1 MAIWNWARGL
11 VGSGAGQRRPGLQSG
26 ESGSYPTKSA
36 APVNQN
42 TALCLSAVWA
52 SVRLISESVASMPLR
67 FYRETPDGQ
76 KTYIADEDYQLARI
90 LNRNP
95 NQWQTRNEFFE
106 TLVSQKALLGN
117 GYSLKIKNGQGDL
130 VGLMPMMSEQMEVVL
145 SEDGGRIRYKYNNGR
160 GVREYSQY
168 DIWHLKLFGNGIMG
182 LSPLSFGRNAIGI
195 GLATENRVSKIMAN
209 GAKPSGVLKTGEV
222 LKPDQKETV
231 RQNFRDMAEGNDDT
245 LFLLEGG
252 FDYQQI
258 SLSPKDIELIESR
271 RFQIE
276 DIARFFGVPSVMIND
291 TSASTTWGSGIEQ
304 IVQGFYKLGLRP
316 YLERIEAS
324 INFNLIPDAD
334 RGRVKCEF
342 DFNALLRAD
351 MAARLKTY
359 KEAVAGGF
367 MTPNEARALEGW
379 DAKGGGDDLFMQQQ
393 MVPVRMLAEG
403 QGIGANKNDNSTT
416 ATD

>member
-11 VGSGAGQRRPGLQSG
+11 VGQGAGQRRPGLQSG
-26 ESGSYPTKSA
+26 ESGSFPTAPA
-36 APVNQN
+36 ANVNQN

-52 SVRLISESVASMPLR
+52 SVRLIAESVASMPLR
-67 FYRETPDGQ
+67 FYTETDDGN
-76 KTYIADEDYQLARI
+76 KSFIPNGDYQLARI
-90 LNRNP
+90 LNRKP

-106 TLVSQKALLGN
+106 TLISQKALLGN
-117 GYSLKIKNGQGDL
+117 GYCLKIKNGRGDI
-130 VGLMPMMSEQMEVVL
+130 VGLLPMMSEQMEVTL
-145 SEDGGRIRYKYNNGR
+145 SDDDKRIRYKYNNGR
-160 GVREYSQY
+160 GIREYSQD

-209 GAKPSGVLKTGEV
+209 GAKPSGVLKTGEI

-231 RQNFRDMAEGNDDT
+231 RQNFRELAEGNNDT
-245 LFLLEGG
+245 LFVLEGG
-252 FDYQQI
+252 FEYQQI
-258 SLSPKDIELIESR
+258 SMSPKDIELIASR

-291 TSASTTWGSGIEQ
+291 TSATTAWGSGIEQ

-324 INFNLIPDAD
+324 INYNLIPEAD
-334 RGRVKCEF
+334 RGRIKCEF

-359 KEAVAGGF
+359 KEAITGGF

-379 DAKGGGDDLFMQQQ
+379 SDKDGGDDLYMQQQ
-393 MVPVRMLAEG
+393 MVPVRMLANGEG
-403 QGIGANKNDNSTT
+403 INAGAMINDNQTVT
-416 ATD
+416 